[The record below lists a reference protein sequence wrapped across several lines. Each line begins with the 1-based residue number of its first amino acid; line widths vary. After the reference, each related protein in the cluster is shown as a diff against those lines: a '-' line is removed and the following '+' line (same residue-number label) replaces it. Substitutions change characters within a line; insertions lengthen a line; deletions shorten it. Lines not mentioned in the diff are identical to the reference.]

1 MERKYIHR
9 DDRPIRIEGD
19 KLREDDVV
27 ESWTMIQRI
36 VFAIHTDYGR
46 GGYGIAQDG
55 IALENIYENASKQE
69 REVLDDF
76 VKRLCGFDMSALQ
89 DDGYMAY
96 LYDHYRDASAQT
108 TNDISVSS
116 VR

>member
-9 DDRPIRIEGD
+9 DDRPIRIEDD

-36 VFAIHTDYGR
+36 VFAIHT
-46 GGYGIAQDG
+46 GYGASTIYDG
-55 IALENIYENASKQE
+55 IALVNIYENASSLE

-89 DDGYMAY
+89 DDAYMEY
-96 LYDHYRDASAQT
+96 LYEHYRDAAK
-108 TNDISVSS
+108 DE
-116 VR
+116 